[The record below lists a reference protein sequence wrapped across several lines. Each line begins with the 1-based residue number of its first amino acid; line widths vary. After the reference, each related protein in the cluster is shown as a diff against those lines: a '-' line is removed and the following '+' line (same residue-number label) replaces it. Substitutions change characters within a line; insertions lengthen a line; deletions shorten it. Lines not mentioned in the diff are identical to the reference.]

1 LGISHPGEQGRGRS
15 EQDVHPVLEE
25 LPERESALFKNFC
38 VGRESAVRTR
48 FKTRKDSYR
57 FIVLIREHSMK
68 ETGGLSKL
76 IEVWIVQAHIQDG
89 LIQQAVQNCK
99 ISRLRGRSQSR
110 QDEMPLTKLNLL
122 GNLPQ
127 PGIFK

>member
-1 LGISHPGEQGRGRS
+1 
-15 EQDVHPVLEE
+15 
-25 LPERESALFKNFC
+25 
-38 VGRESAVRTR
+38 
-48 FKTRKDSYR
+48 
-57 FIVLIREHSMK
+57 MK

-99 ISRLRGRSQSR
+99 ISRLRGRSQAR

-127 PGIFK
+127 PGIFKQLRQEVLGEHSSVAKCSHRSHAAS